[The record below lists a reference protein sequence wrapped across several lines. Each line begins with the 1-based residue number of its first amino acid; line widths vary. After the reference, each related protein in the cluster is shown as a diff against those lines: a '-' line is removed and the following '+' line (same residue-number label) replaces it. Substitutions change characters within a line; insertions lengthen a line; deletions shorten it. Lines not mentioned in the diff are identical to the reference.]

1 VANQNNP
8 NKYWEQETIE
18 KLLFATIKEQRR
30 RRKWGIAFK
39 IIGFGYLIAMT
50 IIIMAGDQNMQADSR
65 HEHTAVV
72 DVYGPI
78 AQDQHANAMDINKSI
93 QNAFKHK
100 QTKGVILK
108 VNSPGGSPVQARQI
122 YNNIIRLR
130 SEYPEIKVY
139 AAIEDLGTSAAYL
152 ISSAADYIYADE
164 TSIVGSIGVIMN
176 GFGFVG
182 TLDKIGAERR
192 VYTAGKNKA
201 MLDPFSPTRKE
212 DLEFIQQQLDLTHQ
226 VFINDVV
233 SKRPQL
239 ANHKDKDDIFSGKF
253 WMGSAALDLGLID
266 GFGDPQYIAS
276 EVIKVAEMRDFT
288 VQPSFMERLSS
299 RFKLMFASSI
309 KSLWYYL
316 AI

>member
-1 VANQNNP
+1 
-8 NKYWEQETIE
+8 
-18 KLLFATIKEQRR
+18 
-30 RRKWGIAFK
+30 
-39 IIGFGYLIAMT
+39 
-50 IIIMAGDQNMQADSR
+50 
-65 HEHTAVV
+65 
-72 DVYGPI
+72 
-78 AQDQHANAMDINKSI
+78 
-93 QNAFKHK
+93 
-100 QTKGVILK
+100 
-108 VNSPGGSPVQARQI
+108 
-122 YNNIIRLR
+122 
-130 SEYPEIKVY
+130 
-139 AAIEDLGTSAAYL
+139 
-152 ISSAADYIYADE
+152 
-164 TSIVGSIGVIMN
+164 MN